1 MTSPSRRDV
10 SVATIAL
17 AMLTAAGKAHGQQS
31 PVAGEAPLSN
41 EQIRAILTQRID
53 RDRES
58 VGMVVGVIGP
68 AGRRI
73 VAHGAFGLADKRP
86 IAGDTVLGIAS
97 TSKPF
102 TGLLLA
108 DAVRRKEV
116 KLDDPVVRYLPANVR
131 LPERDGRKLALIDLA
146 THTAGLPHDLPDDL
160 RAIASKMPAAEAR
173 AVMYDFLAKAMLPA
187 DIGTTWSY
195 SNLDY
200 TLIGFALEARTGL
213 DYETLVRT
221 RITGPLGLADTGVSL
236 SPAQW
241 ERRAHP
247 HLMGL
252 KASPEWNKPW
262 SVSVL
267 QSTANDMLSF
277 LGAAMGLSKS
287 PLAASF
293 ADMLA
298 VRRPAPS
305 LGRDVEQALGWYVHS
320 PRGRPL
326 IGHSGSGG
334 GFGATAMYD
343 PTSQLGVVLLAN
355 AENLWEDVARHT
367 LRPSLPLAAKKIS
380 LALPDA
386 VLDAYVGRYLAADGG
401 AYVVVR
407 EPTGLIL
414 RPPQGYR
421 VPLTADNETHFTVQ
435 GFPTLFID
443 FQRDAVGRPTSLT
456 WTFGGAATP
465 ARRAVE

>member
-10 SVATIAL
+10 SVAAIAL
-17 AMLTAAGKAHGQQS
+17 ALITAGRASAQQPS
-31 PVAGEAPLSN
+31 AAEAPLSD
-41 EQIRAILTQRID
+41 EQIRAILTERID

-58 VGMVVGVIGP
+58 LGMVVGLIGP
-68 AGRRI
+68 GGRR
-73 VAHGAFGLADKRP
+73 VVSHGAFGLTDKRSV
-86 IAGDTVLGIAS
+86 AGDTVFGIAS

-116 KLDDPVVRYLPANVR
+116 KLDDPVARYLPATVK
-131 LPERDGRKLALIDLA
+131 LPTRNGRTLTLIDLA

-160 RAIASKMPAAEAR
+160 RAVAGKMAGPESR
-173 AVMYDFLAKAMLPA
+173 TVMYDFLAKATLPA
-187 DIGTTWSY
+187 DIGTAWSY

-213 DYETLVRT
+213 DYETLVHT
-221 RITGPLGLADTGVSL
+221 RIARPLGLADTGVSL

-247 HLMGL
+247 HQMDL
-252 KASPEWNKPW
+252 KVSPEWNKPW
-262 SVSVL
+262 SVGVL

-277 LGAAMGLSKS
+277 LAAAIGLSKS
-287 PLAASF
+287 PLSTSF

-298 VRRPAPS
+298 IRRPAPS
-305 LGRDVEQALGWYVHS
+305 LGRGVEQAIGWYVQA
-320 PRGRPL
+320 PGGRPL
-326 IGHSGSGG
+326 VGHSGSGG

-343 PTSQLGVVLLAN
+343 PVARLGVVLLAN
-355 AENLWEDVARHT
+355 AENLWEDVARHA
-367 LRPSLPLAAKKIS
+367 LRPSLTLVAKRTS

-386 VLDAYVGRYLAADGG
+386 VLDGYVGKYLAADGG

-407 EPTGLIL
+407 EATGLIL
-414 RPPQGYR
+414 RPPQGWR
-421 VPLTADNETHFTVQ
+421 VPLMADSETHFTVQ

-443 FQRDAVGRPTSLT
+443 FQRDPSGRTTGLT
-456 WTFGGAATP
+456 WAFGGAVTP
-465 ARRAVE
+465 ARRTAE

>member
-1 MTSPSRRDV
+1 MISPSRRDV
-10 SVATIAL
+10 SVAAIAL
-17 AMLTAAGKAHGQQS
+17 ALLAAGRASAQQ
-31 PVAGEAPLSN
+31 PGEAPLTD
-41 EQIRAILTQRID
+41 EQIRAILAQRID

-58 VGMVVGVIGP
+58 VGMVIGVIG
-68 AGRRI
+68 AQGRRI
-73 VAHGAFGLADKRP
+73 VSRGVFGLTDKRTV
-86 IAGDTVLGIAS
+86 AADTLFGIAS

-102 TGLLLA
+102 TALLLA

-116 KLDDPVVRYLPANVR
+116 KLDDPVARYLPANVP
-131 LPERDGRKLALIDLA
+131 LPARKDRAITLADLA
-146 THTAGLPHDLPDDL
+146 THTVGLPHDLPNDL
-160 RAIASKMPAAEAR
+160 RAVASKMAGPEAR
-173 AVMYDFLAKAMLPA
+173 AVMYDFLAKATLPA
-187 DIGTTWSY
+187 DIGTAWSY

-221 RITGPLGLADTGVSL
+221 RITGPLGLADTGVSV

-247 HLMGL
+247 HTAELT
-252 KASPEWNKPW
+252 ASPEWNKPW

-277 LGAAMGLSKS
+277 LGAAMGLSKT
-287 PLAASF
+287 PLSGAF

-305 LGRDVEQALGWYVHS
+305 MGAGVEQALGWYIQA
-320 PRGRPL
+320 PGGRPL
-326 IGHSGSGG
+326 VGHSGSGG

-343 PTSQLGVVLLAN
+343 PAAQLGVVLLAN
-355 AENLWEDVARHT
+355 AESLWEDVARHV
-367 LRPSLPLAAKKIS
+367 LRPSVPLAIRKTS
-380 LALPDA
+380 LALSDA
-386 VLDAYVGRYLAADGG
+386 VLDSYVGRYLAADGG

-407 EPTGLIL
+407 EPSGLIL

-421 VPLTADNETHFTVQ
+421 VPLTADSETRFSVQ

-443 FQRDAVGRPTSLT
+443 FQSDAGRATGLT
-456 WTFGGAATP
+456 WTLGASVTP
-465 ARRAVE
+465 ASRVAE

>member
-1 MTSPSRRDV
+1 MISPSRRDV
-10 SVATIAL
+10 SVAAIAL
-17 AMLTAAGKAHGQQS
+17 AMLAAAGRASAQQS
-31 PVAGEAPLSN
+31 SPGEAPLSD
-41 EQIRAILTQRID
+41 EQIRAILAQRLD

-58 VGMVVGVIGP
+58 VGMVVGLIGP
-68 AGRRI
+68 NGRRI
-73 VAHGAFGLADKRP
+73 VSHGAFGLDDKRP
-86 IAGDTVLGIAS
+86 VAGDTLFGIAS

-102 TGLLLA
+102 TALLLA

-116 KLDDPVVRYLPANVR
+116 KFDDLVSRYLPANVR
-131 LPERDGRKLALIDLA
+131 LPARNGRAITLVDLA
-146 THTAGLPHDLPDDL
+146 THTVGLPHDLPDDL
-160 RAIASKMPAAEAR
+160 RAIASKLAAPEAR
-173 AVMYDFLAKAMLPA
+173 AVMYDFLAKSTLPA

-200 TLIGFALEARTGL
+200 TLIGFALETRTGL

-221 RITGPLGLADTGVSL
+221 RITAPLGLADTGVSL

-241 ERRAHP
+241 ERRARP
-247 HLMGL
+247 HLMDL
-252 KASPEWNKPW
+252 KPSPEWNKPW

-267 QSTANDMLSF
+267 QSTANDMLTF
-277 LGAAMGLSKS
+277 LGAAMGLAKT
-287 PLAASF
+287 PLSASF

-305 LGRDVEQALGWYVHS
+305 MGRGVEQALGWYVQT
-320 PRGRPL
+320 PGGRPL

-343 PTSQLGVVLLAN
+343 PAAQLGVILLSN
-355 AENLWEDVARHT
+355 AENLWEDVARHV
-367 LRPSLPLAAKKIS
+367 LRPSLPLAVKKTS

-386 VLDAYVGRYLAADGG
+386 VLDGYAGRYLAADGG

-407 EPTGLIL
+407 EASDLIL

-421 VPLTADNETHFTVQ
+421 VPLTADSETHFTVQ
-435 GFPTLFID
+435 GFATLFID
-443 FQRDAVGRPTSLT
+443 FQRDAAGRATGLT

-465 ARRAVE
+465 ARRTAE